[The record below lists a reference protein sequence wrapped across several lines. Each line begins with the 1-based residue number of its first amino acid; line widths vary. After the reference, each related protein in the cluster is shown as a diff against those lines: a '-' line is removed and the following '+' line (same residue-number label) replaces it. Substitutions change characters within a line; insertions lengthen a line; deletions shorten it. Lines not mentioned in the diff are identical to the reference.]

1 MQEVSVNDIEA
12 EALGDPKSAQ
22 NKEDAAASQSTKTF
36 ELTMAG
42 TNTERTSNDQDKEA
56 PMAFDNKNQVLD
68 SNELGSAEKPADSQG
83 VYIGKKH
90 STEKK
95 RMQDSNDGKLTID
108 EAKQSL
114 AESFKARRSTSL
126 YNVQLLGLN

>member
-1 MQEVSVNDIEA
+1 MGDKNSTKNQENVE
-12 EALGDPKSAQ
+12 
-22 NKEDAAASQSTKTF
+22 ASQSTKTF

-68 SNELGSAEKPADSQG
+68 SNDTGSAEKPADTQG

-95 RMQDSNDGKLTID
+95 RMQDSNDGKLSID
-108 EAKQSL
+108 EAK
-114 AESFKARRSTSL
+114 
-126 YNVQLLGLN
+126 